1 VRLENV
7 WELQEDGNGT
17 RGVQVTYVSI
27 CICVFVCKE
36 KEDVFATSHEMQ
48 TSIHLIYH

>member
-17 RGVQVTYVSI
+17 RGDWVTYMSI
-27 CICVFVCKE
+27 CVCVFVWKK
-36 KEDVFATSHEMQ
+36 KEDVFAY
-48 TSIHLIYH
+48 LA